1 MVMHGITKVHLKLT
15 IPLRIVVDKLGLR
28 IGYVVY
34 PMDQLVAIG
43 DNTGALEAVVHSFP
57 NRMFVYLLLAIH
69 GKFLAPKKLGVV
81 IDTNEE
87 KQLCFLRR
95 DP

>member
-1 MVMHGITKVHLKLT
+1 MHGVIKVNLKLA
-15 IPLRIVVDKLGLR
+15 IPLGVVINKLGLG
-28 IGYVVY
+28 ISLVLY

-43 DNTGALEAVVHSFP
+43 GNNGALEAVVHSFP

-69 GKFLAPKKLGVV
+69 GKALAPKKLGVV